1 MISKTNSN
9 TNIAESNDKI
19 ESLHSFNQVKQK
31 FATMANQ
38 IKNQI
43 EEKKKGFK
51 IEIFEHMNNFKND
64 VKKAE
69 IKFLGQ
75 NAFPEL
81 HSFLTSESNLQS
93 SP

>member
-1 MISKTNSN
+1 
-9 TNIAESNDKI
+9 
-19 ESLHSFNQVKQK
+19 
-31 FATMANQ
+31 MANQ

-93 SP
+93 SPKIKETTTPEPTQQQQSPD